1 MKVIS
6 RVYDTQTITIYK
18 FRCKTFIKPLISD
31 YNIGSKNMSKG
42 VTPQSENY
50 NTWYTDVVTKADL
63 ADYGPVKGT
72 MVVKPYGFAMWD
84 LIKETFDKMIKDTGH
99 VNAYFPLFIP
109 KSFLAKEAE
118 HVEGF
123 AKECAV
129 VTHTRLKSDNE
140 KGIVVDP
147 DSKLEEEV
155 IVRPTSETVIWS
167 MYKKWIQ
174 SYRDLPLLI
183 NQWANVVRWEMRTRL
198 FLRTTEF
205 LWQEGHTAHAK
216 AEEAQEETLLIL
228 ELYRKLAEDYLA
240 MPVLT
245 GFKSESEKFAGA
257 DMTYC
262 IEALMGDKRALQ
274 AGTSHNLGQNFAK
287 AFGVTFQT
295 KDNKEELVYATS
307 WGISTR
313 LVGGVIMTH
322 GDDKGLRLPPKIA
335 PYQVVVVPIFKD
347 EGSQEILNKYLDPIL
362 SVLKNKGVRIH
373 EDWRKGSPGFKF
385 NEWEMKGVPI
395 RLEVGPKD
403 IEKHQAVIA
412 RRDTGEKQFVKK
424 DDIINII
431 PNLLDSIQNNLFE
444 QAKMFRKTN
453 THKVSTYS
461 EFKDVIK
468 NKGGFIRCGWD
479 GTSETETAIKNE
491 TKATIRVIPFD
502 ERIKGLNCIFS
513 GKPAKHEV
521 IFAKA
526 Y

>member
-1 MKVIS
+1 MA
-6 RVYDTQTITIYK
+6 
-18 FRCKTFIKPLISD
+18 
-31 YNIGSKNMSKG
+31 KG
-42 VTPQSENY
+42 VTPQSKDY
-50 NTWYTDVVTKADL
+50 NAWYTDVVTKAGL

-84 LIKETFDKMIKDTGH
+84 LIKETFDGMIKETGH
-99 VNAYFPLFIP
+99 VNAYFPIFIP

-129 VTHTRLKSDNE
+129 VTHTRLKTDETQN
-140 KGIVVDP
+140 IVVDP
-147 DSKLEEEV
+147 ESKLEEEV

-205 LWQEGHTAHAK
+205 LWQEGHTAHAT
-216 AEEAQEETLLIL
+216 AEEAEEETLLIL

-240 MPVLT
+240 IPVHT
-245 GFKSESEKFAGA
+245 GLKSESEKFAGA
-257 DMTYC
+257 DRTYC
-262 IEALMGDKRALQ
+262 IEAMMGDKRALQ
-274 AGTSHNLGQNFAK
+274 TGTSHNLGQNFAK
-287 AFGVTFQT
+287 AFDVTFQT
-295 KDNKEELVYATS
+295 QDNKEELVYATS
-307 WGISTR
+307 WGVSTR

-322 GDDKGLRLPPKIA
+322 GDDKGVRIPPKIA
-335 PYQVVVVPIFKD
+335 PYQVVVIPIFRD
-347 EGSQEILNKYLDPIL
+347 EGGKKSVSEYISPVLDEL
-362 SVLKNKGVRIH
+362 RDQGVRIH

-385 NEWEMKGVPI
+385 NEWEMKGVPL

-403 IEKHQAVIA
+403 VENGNAVLA
-412 RRDTGEKQFVKK
+412 RRDNDEKQVLKK
-424 DDIINII
+424 EDLANQV
-431 PNLLDSIQNNLFE
+431 PVLLDAIQVNMLE
-444 QAKMFRKTN
+444 QAKAFRESN
-453 THKVSTYS
+453 TCTVSTYD
-461 EFKDVIK
+461 EFKDVIIS
-468 NKGGFIRCGWD
+468 KGGFVRCGWD
-479 GTSETETAIKNE
+479 GTEKSEMAIKDD

-502 ERIKGLNCIFS
+502 ENPEGMTCIYS

>member
-1 MKVIS
+1 
-6 RVYDTQTITIYK
+6 
-18 FRCKTFIKPLISD
+18 
-31 YNIGSKNMSKG
+31 MSKSI
-42 VTPQSENY
+42 TPQSENY

-72 MVVKPYGFAMWD
+72 MVVKPYGFSLWE
-84 LIKETFDKMIKDTGH
+84 LIKETFDGMIKKTGH

-123 AKECAV
+123 AKECAI
-129 VTHTRLKSDNE
+129 VTHTRLKVDSNNR
-140 KGIVVDP
+140 IVVDP
-147 DSKLEEEV
+147 ESKLEEEV

-205 LWQEGHTAHAK
+205 LWQEGHTAHATAK
-216 AEEAQEETLLIL
+216 EAEEETLLIL
-228 ELYRKLAEDYLA
+228 ELYRELAEDYLA
-240 MPVLT
+240 MPVHT
-245 GFKSESEKFAGA
+245 GFKSESEKFAGS
-257 DMTYC
+257 DRTYC

-287 AFGVTFQT
+287 AFDVTFQT
-295 KDNKEELVYATS
+295 KENKEEMVYATS

-313 LVGGVIMTH
+313 LVGAVIMTH

-335 PYQVVVVPIFKD
+335 PYQVVVVPIFRDAETKKRL
-347 EGSQEILNKYLDPIL
+347 IKYLAPIL
-362 SVLKNKGVRIH
+362 SSLVDKGVRIH
-373 EDWRKGSPGFKF
+373 EDWRNESPGFKF

-403 IEKHQAVIA
+403 LEKLQVVIA
-412 RRDTGEKQFVKK
+412 RRDTGEKQFIKK
-424 DDIINII
+424 EVIVEVI
-431 PNLLDSIQNNLFE
+431 PNLLDLIQKNLFE
-444 QAKMFRKTN
+444 QAKIFRSEN
-453 THKVSTYS
+453 THSVTSYD
-461 EFKDVIK
+461 EFKDTIK
-468 NKGGFIRCGWD
+468 NKGGFVLCGWD
-479 GTSETETAIKNE
+479 GTVESEEAIKKD

-502 ERIKGLNCIFS
+502 ESPNHLKCIYS
-513 GKPAKHEV
+513 GNPAKHQV
-521 IFAKA
+521 LFAKA